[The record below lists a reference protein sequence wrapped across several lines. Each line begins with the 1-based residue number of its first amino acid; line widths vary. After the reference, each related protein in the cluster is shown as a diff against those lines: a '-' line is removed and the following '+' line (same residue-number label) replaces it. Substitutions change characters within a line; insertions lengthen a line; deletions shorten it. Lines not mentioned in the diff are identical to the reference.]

1 MTALPTPE
9 AIAHDERPSVGLPGI
24 VLALVQAMRPAQW
37 QKNGL
42 LFAAFIFSNGTA
54 WQLRNP
60 DSWIPLIAS
69 SAVGFALFSLAAS
82 GAYLLNDV
90 VDVERDRMHS
100 RKRYRAIASG
110 RLPVRVAVVCGV
122 GFPLVAIAIGLMLDP
137 RFGGVLAA
145 YVALTLAYSFVLKQV
160 AIIDAIAVALGFT
173 LRAIAGAYAIH
184 VPISEWL
191 YVVTTFGA
199 LYLATLRRRQEWL
212 LVRDFGLAPRAVIG
226 EYSGEFLEQMA
237 GLAMTSSVISYVMYL
252 TTAKNLPT
260 DHTMLVTLPFVIYG
274 LLRIRFVA
282 DRQPDRNID
291 EMLLRDRLSLLN
303 VVLFG
308 AGALIVLLLHNG
320 G

>member
-9 AIAHDERPSVGLPGI
+9 AIAHEERSSVGLSGI
-24 VLALVQAMRPAQW
+24 IFALVQAMRPAQW

-100 RKRYRAIASG
+100 RKRYRPIASG
-110 RLPVRVAVVCGV
+110 RLPVLVAVACGV
-122 GFPLVAIAIGLMLDP
+122 GFPLVAIAIGLVLDP

-282 DRQPDRNID
+282 DRQPDHNID